1 VNRASHQRWCASLGL
16 GGLWPDRQRWHRG
29 DVPLR
34 RCSRALRADS
44 SSSPPQ
50 SPQTNRTGGST
61 VLVVALSRAARE
73 IETLQQQ
80 RASAEQRHTGALA
93 DWYTGGQQGQ
103 RPGSDAS
110 ELDERIADAKA
121 AHDAHDSLRATVLA
135 EKVDYVKRNRKS
147 LARTATAEVAK
158 AKTNYEQQ
166 IDALE
171 QARETLID
179 ARATELWAKAY
190 PHEALTATPPTYAL
204 AGGVK
209 RLCNRW
215 FSALNSPLDA
225 APMFGLLKDDA
236 MFLAE
241 VISVDLKAAIRG
253 VRPELL
259 RDDQAVWGGSE
270 EDLEQKKRD
279 QLRARERHAT
289 EWGRAPVEYGS

>member
-1 VNRASHQRWCASLGL
+1 MNRASHQRWCASLGL

-121 AHDAHDSLRATVLA
+121 AHDAHDSLRETVLA
-135 EKVDYVKRNRKS
+135 EKVDYVKRNRKA
-147 LARTATAEVAK
+147 LARTATTEVAK
-158 AKTNYEQQ
+158 AKATYEQR
-166 IDALE
+166 IDELE
-171 QARETLID
+171 QAREALAD
-179 ARATELWAKAY
+179 ARTTELWAACF
-190 PHEALTATPPTYAL
+190 PSEALATQPLTHFL
-204 AGGVK
+204 AGGLRQPVEA
-209 RLCNRW
+209 
-215 FSALNSPLDA
+215 ALPGITVVLPAHGILQVLRSDA
-225 APMFGLLKDDA
+225 AH
-236 MFLAE
+236 LATASTIE
-241 VISVDLKAAIRG
+241 QRAVMEGVSVAA
-253 VRPELL
+253 LTS
-259 RDDQAVWGGSE
+259 DTAVWENSE
-270 EDLEQKKRD
+270 EDLERKKRD
-279 QLRARERHAT
+279 QQRARERHIA
-289 EWGRAPVEYGS
+289 EFGVEAAEYSR